1 MKLSELINAHG
12 DDLLQFQ
19 LLDQCAA
26 SLDMRG
32 DRTKITF
39 YTDMRLNLSG
49 TEKLG
54 VVVWLD
60 RDKVKAITAASA
72 PAGEGGAS

>member
-1 MKLSELINAHG
+1 MKLSELIAAYG
-12 DDLLQFQ
+12 DDLVQFQ
-19 LLDQCAA
+19 PLDACATA
-26 SLDMRG
+26 LNMNG
-32 DRTKITF
+32 GKTKITF
-39 YTDMRLNLSG
+39 VTEMPLTMSG

-54 VVVWLD
+54 LVVWLD